1 LINNSLHT
9 YLFQVI
15 EYNYNIVQSS
25 PVGEVC
31 EHEGEGDIRKH
42 EGEGV
47 VHDGEVNGLVDKPEQ
62 KRGSA
67 EINYEIIDY

>member
-1 LINNSLHT
+1 MGDGWEN
-9 YLFQVI
+9 
-15 EYNYNIVQSS
+15 
-25 PVGEVC
+25 
-31 EHEGEGDIRKH
+31 EGEGDIRKH

-47 VHDGEVNGLVDKPEQ
+47 VHDVEVNGLVDRPEQ

>member
-1 LINNSLHT
+1 
-9 YLFQVI
+9 VI
-15 EYNYNIVQSS
+15 EYNYDIVQSS

-31 EHEGEGDIRKH
+31 EHEGEGDTSKH
-42 EGEGV
+42 EREGV
-47 VHDGEVNGLVDKPEQ
+47 VHDVEVNGLVDRPEQ